1 MKINIKKILNKT
13 GTGLFA
19 TSYYVI
25 AIIIGMILAVSVLVF
40 SGLKIYSNV
49 TEQYS
54 TTQIAWNNVTSDIY
68 SDLRECKN
76 QLSELYNMISV
87 ESEDYDTHR
96 MQLDKVSKSIEE
108 LDNAMTYSEQYSL
121 YTYIPIITKNVNTL
135 TKNID
140 TNKET
145 NFNYNGIMSNN
156 KELLDIY
163 NNSITE
169 TNNNLTTSFGK
180 LIANIFDMH
189 AWPQVVIKY

>member
-68 SDLRECKN
+68 SDLRKCKN

-169 TNNNLTTSFGK
+169 TNNNLTTPFGK

-189 AWPQVVIKY
+189 AWPQVAIKY

>member
-13 GTGLFA
+13 GTDLFA
-19 TSYYVI
+19 ISYYVL

-169 TNNNLTTSFGK
+169 TNNNLTTPFGK
-180 LIANIFDMH
+180 LIVNIFDMH
-189 AWPQVVIKY
+189 AWPQMVIKY